1 MININLFQQGNN
13 LRPNLFINIELHVS
27 AQVANNDIYIAH
39 TAGNELN
46 RLVYLSSFLT
56 GSTLGEE

>member
-1 MININLFQQGNN
+1 MKL
-13 LRPNLFINIELHVS
+13 PVS
-27 AQVANNDIYIAH
+27 AQVANNDIYMAH

-56 GSTLGEE
+56 GCTLGEG